1 MRKVL
6 VLIYDN
12 CAKVMQGVSV
22 VELVVGVCAGVSL
35 SAACG
40 FRVFLPL
47 LVVSIAAHFFGY
59 NVNADFEWIGSW
71 ISIVSLATA
80 TIMEV
85 AAYYLP
91 CVNNMLDIVNV
102 PLAFIAGTVVMGGVL
117 PDVHPYLKWS
127 IAGLLGSSVAGL
139 TQLATTIVRGAST
152 ATTAGTCSNVVSSS
166 ENVCATIFSLG
177 AILIPLLA
185 IVVVTIFLC
194 ILGSRAKRL
203 AVRVAK
209 IAAR

>member
-1 MRKVL
+1 
-6 VLIYDN
+6 
-12 CAKVMQGVSV
+12 MQEVSA

-47 LVVSIAAHFFGY
+47 LAVSIAVHFFGY
-59 NVNADFEWIGSW
+59 KVSADFEWIGSW

-80 TIMEV
+80 TIVEV
-85 AAYYLP
+85 GAYYLP
-91 CVNNMLDIVNV
+91 CVDNLLDLVNV
-102 PLAFIAGTVVMGGVL
+102 PLTFAAGAAVMSGVL

-127 IAGLLGSSVAGL
+127 IAGLLGSSAAGL
-139 TQLATTIVRGAST
+139 TKLATTIVRGAST
-152 ATTAGTCSNVVSSS
+152 ATTAGTGNNVVSSS
-166 ENVCATIFSLG
+166 ENVCATVFSVG

-185 IVVVTIFLC
+185 MVIVMIFLC

-203 AVRVAK
+203 AAKVAK
-209 IAAR
+209 VAA